1 MRLYLIRHGQSV
13 NNALSDEDRW
23 EQDRVED
30 PPLTEIGHQ
39 QAELAGQYLQ
49 NLLDA
54 PGRAGEPVGITHLY
68 CSAMKRALQTAQPIA
83 RDLGVTPEV
92 WVDIHEI
99 GGIFLASEDGKVTGF
114 PGMTRAEI
122 AAEFP
127 DTRIVEGV
135 TDTGW
140 WDVNIGRET
149 PAHFV
154 SRAVRVALALRER
167 ARSDERIA
175 LVSHG
180 AFLDALIKALLNQA
194 PGSPDGMFYS
204 HYNTAMTRIDFN
216 EGRSAIGIHYMN
228 RVQHLPYELLTW

>member
-1 MRLYLIRHGQSV
+1 M
-13 NNALSDEDRW
+13 NNALAAEGRW
-23 EQDRVED
+23 ESDRVED
-30 PPLTEIGHQ
+30 PALTDIGQQ

-54 PGRAGEPVGITHLY
+54 PQHVGDGSVGITHIY

-83 RDLGVTPEV
+83 RGLGLTPEV

-99 GGIFLASEDGKVTGF
+99 GGIFLASEDDVVTGY

-122 AAEFP
+122 ESEFP
-127 DTRIVEGV
+127 ETRIVDGV
-135 TDTGW
+135 TENGW
-140 WDVNIGRET
+140 WDVTIGRET

-154 SRAVRVALALRER
+154 SRAVRVALALRDR
-167 ARSDERIA
+167 AHTDERIA

-180 AFLDALIKALLNQA
+180 AFLDSLIKALLNQS
-194 PGSPDGMFYS
+194 PGSPDGIFYS

-216 EGRSAIGIHYMN
+216 EGRSSVGIHYMN